1 MLFFA
6 LVVSAL
12 LQTATSRMFNE
23 SIYLVTMSSQVVGG
37 SMETLCVHVHKPT
50 EPLSLV
56 VTLQLE
62 QGQLA
67 RLLETS
73 VNKGFYICLPFE
85 VPSVLL
91 ETVATLGVS
100 LTGYKDSMSKETKIL
115 ITPSNF
121 ITIIQTDKPIYKPG
135 QKVQFRVVSLTS
147 SFGTYNQKYQTVA
160 IQDPN
165 SNRIAQWLDLSTVSG
180 MLDLSHPTTAEAP
193 LGRYIITVWNEKGEQ
208 TSTGFDLK
216 EYVLPK
222 FEVTVSLPS
231 VTILDTEVTLRVCGK
246 YTYGKPV
253 LGSLRAEVC
262 RNNYYSIWGHPEG
275 GSNICEKYNL
285 GLTDPNGCATQVVD
299 LTLFRLDQYGYQDV
313 FEVQAE
319 LEESGTGVVMKGS
332 GSAVFTS
339 TIRDV
344 TFEGVPSYF
353 KPGILFQGKIKVVGP
368 DLSPAADELVYLILN
383 TDGQSENWTLTTD
396 SSGMVSFSLVT
407 TTWKNGASLE
417 ARSTLETLSFGLTRT
432 PVYSSAYHYITAFYS
447 KSRSSVSLQYA
458 NQSLSCDADA
468 VLLASYTVKGKELD
482 KGQKTMDFF
491 YMVMSR
497 GSVVRSG
504 RLPVSV
510 VKNSEN
516 RGTLRVPLEHV
527 DELAPVAQ
535 VVVYTIMPNGV
546 IVADSMDFPVEL
558 CLKNKVSLQ
567 FSSLQALPGGTVSL
581 MLKAQPGSLCSVRS
595 IDQSVLLLQPGEE
608 LSSQSVYSLLPFY
621 KLSGYNYN
629 IEDPE
634 SNPCTPEGPLNPF
647 PLPVDRRLG
656 HFWIFN
662 NRVDVYRVFRDIGMK
677 IMTNSD
683 VQMPFDCTSYPYPV
697 LNAMQRE
704 PQAAPLVLNAP
715 ISGSADVVREETL
728 RTYFPETWI
737 WDMVPVGDSGT
748 MTVEKTVPDTITT
761 WASGAFCTS
770 PGGLGLAPS
779 TTLTAFQP
787 FFVSLTLPF
796 SVIRGEVFALRAT
809 VFNYL
814 STCIMVKVTVSQS
827 DQFSITSCVD
837 CQYQLCLCA
846 IESRTFQWLIT
857 PTALGEV
864 SVKVSAEAIKTVVRC
879 GKGLPTV
886 PKMGRIDTV
895 VQTFLV
901 EAEGIQETVS
911 YNALLC
917 PAAGPV
923 EETISLQLP
932 AEFVIGS
939 AKASLSVLGDLMGR
953 ALRNVGSLLAMPSG
967 CGEQNMLQFAPNVY
981 ILEYL
986 RSTHQLTT
994 EIGLKAVVFLQGG
1007 YQNELNYRHTDGSYS
1022 AFGQRDESGNT
1033 WLTTFVMKSFG
1044 GASPLVFIDPVHI
1057 TMAKSWLA
1065 GLQQPNGCVTSVGK
1079 LFHNDMQGGVSDDV
1093 SLTAYVTAALLEL
1106 GHDTTDPMVVTCL
1119 GCLQTA
1125 IANPVANLYTV
1136 ALLSY
1141 TFTLAGDQDTRSM
1154 LITHLDQAAQI
1165 TDGARHWEGT
1175 ATPGTGLNSI
1185 AVEMTS
1191 YVLLALLS
1199 GPVME
1204 GFGLD
1209 YASSIVLWLVK
1220 QQDPNGGFS
1229 STQDTVVA
1237 LQALAKYGAA
1247 TYSPGGATTVVVT
1260 SGGWRQDFRVDQQN
1274 RLLYQEQPLEQV
1286 PGEYLIRAE
1295 GESCVFVQIAL
1306 YYNTPPRPDV
1316 SAFAVTV
1323 EVVDRCEPN
1332 PSLILVVKVRYS
1344 GLRNETNMV
1353 IIDVKLL
1360 SGFVLDKTSVNPMK
1374 TSKRV
1379 DEKDGHVIIYVERLK
1394 RMETMSYTLVMVED
1408 FPVKNL
1414 QPAVVKVY
1422 DYYQKSDEAVSEYS
1436 STCLSK

>member
-1 MLFFA
+1 MLFIA
-6 LVVSAL
+6 LVMACAL
-12 LQTATSRMFNE
+12 LPTATSRMFNE

-67 RLLETS
+67 RLLETR
-73 VNKGFYICLPFE
+73 VNWGFNYCLPFE
-85 VPSVLL
+85 VPSVVL

-115 ITPSNF
+115 ISTSNV

-147 SFGTYNQKYQTVA
+147 SFGMYNQKYQTVE

-193 LGRYIITVWNEKGEQ
+193 LGRYVITVWNEKGQE
-208 TSTGFDLK
+208 TSTGFNLK

-231 VTILDTEVTLRVCGK
+231 VNILDTEVTLTVCGK

-253 LGSLRAEVC
+253 QGSVRAEVC
-262 RNNYYSIWGHPEG
+262 RSSFGYQPEG
-275 GSNICEKYNL
+275 DSNICEKYNL
-285 GLTDPNGCATQVVD
+285 GLTDPSGCATQVVD
-299 LTLFRLDQYGYQDV
+299 VTLFRLDQHGYQDV
-313 FEVQAE
+313 FDVHAE
-319 LEESGTGVVMKGS
+319 LEESGTGVVVKGQ
-332 GSAVFTS
+332 GSARFTS
-339 TIRDV
+339 FIRDIM
-344 TFEGVPSYF
+344 FEGVPSYF
-353 KPGILFQGKIKVVGP
+353 RPGNLVQGKIKVLRP
-368 DLSPAADELVYLILN
+368 DFSPAANELVYLILN

-396 SSGMVSFSLVT
+396 SSGMVPFSLVT
-407 TTWKNGASLE
+407 TTWKD
-417 ARSTLETLSFGLTRT
+417 
-432 PVYSSAYHYITAFYS
+432 PVYLKALLNLEEANFFGPTRIPGYFPAYHYITAFYS
-447 KSRSSVSLQYA
+447 KSRSSVSLQGA
-458 NQSLSCDADA
+458 SQRLSCNTDA
-468 VLLASYTVKGKELD
+468 VILATYFVKGEELD
-482 KGQKTMDFF
+482 KGQKTLDFF
-491 YMVMSR
+491 YMVDHC
-497 GSVVRSG
+497 
-504 RLPVSV
+504 RLSL
-510 VKNSEN
+510 EN
-516 RGTLRVPLEHV
+516 RGNLRVPLERV

-546 IVADSMDFPVEL
+546 IVADSLDFPVEL

-567 FSSLQALPGGTVSL
+567 FSSLQALPGGSVSL

-608 LSSQSVYSLLPFY
+608 LNINSLYGLVP
-621 KLSGYNYN
+621 LHQLLGYNYK
-629 IEDPE
+629 IEDPV
-634 SNPCTPEGPLNPF
+634 SNLCRPEGPLNPF
-647 PLPVDRRLG
+647 PMQQDLPPPISYRS
-656 HFWIFN
+656 
-662 NRVDVYRVFRDIGMK
+662 DVYGVFRSIGMK

-683 VQMPFDCTSYPYPV
+683 VQRPFDCTFYSHPV
-697 LNAMQRE
+697 LNA
-704 PQAAPLVLNAP
+704 PLG
-715 ISGSADVVREETL
+715 GSADIVPKETL
-728 RTYFPETWI
+728 RTFFPETWI
-737 WDMVPVGDSGT
+737 WDLVPVGDSGA

-796 SVIRGEVFALRAT
+796 SVIRREVFALRAT

-846 IESRTFQWLIT
+846 NESRTFQWLVT

-864 SVKVSAEAIKTVVRC
+864 SVKVSAEALTTIVHC
-879 GKGLPTV
+879 GKSLPTV
-886 PKMGRIDTV
+886 PKMSRIDTV

-901 EAEGIQETVS
+901 EAEGIPKTDS

-923 EETISLQLP
+923 EQTISLQLP
-932 AEFVIGS
+932 ADFVIGS

-953 ALRNVGSLLAMPSG
+953 ALMNVGSLLAMPFG
-967 CGEQNMLQFAPNVY
+967 CGEQNMLQFAPIVY

-986 RSTHQLTT
+986 QSTHQLTT
-994 EIGLKAVVFLQGG
+994 EIKDKAVVFLQGG

-1022 AFGQRDESGNT
+1022 AFGQGDESGNT

-1044 GASPLVFIDPVHI
+1044 GAQPFVFIDPIHI

-1065 GLQQPNGCVTSVGK
+1065 SLQQPNGCITSVGK
-1079 LFHNDMQGGVSDDV
+1079 LFHNAMQGGVSDDV

-1106 GHDTTDPMVVTCL
+1106 GYNTTDPMVVTCL
-1119 GCLQTA
+1119 GCLRTA
-1125 IANPVANLYTV
+1125 IANPVDNLYTV

-1141 TFTLAGDQDTRSM
+1141 TFTLAGDQDTRRM
-1154 LITHLDQAAQI
+1154 LITYLDLAAHV
-1165 TDGARHWEGT
+1165 TDGARHWERK
-1175 ATPGTGLNSI
+1175 ATSGTGLNSI
-1185 AVEMTS
+1185 SVEMTS
-1191 YVLLALLS
+1191 YVLLSLLS

-1209 YASSIVLWLVK
+1209 YASTIVFWLVR
-1220 QQDPNGGFS
+1220 QQDYNGGFS
-1229 STQDTVVA
+1229 STQDSVVA
-1237 LQALAKYGAA
+1237 LQALAKFGAA

-1260 SGGWRQDFRVDQQN
+1260 SGDWRQDFRVDQQN
-1274 RLLYQEQPLEQV
+1274 CLLYQEQPLKQV
-1286 PGEYLIRAE
+1286 PGEYRIRAE

-1306 YYNTPPRPDV
+1306 HYNIPPRPDV
-1316 SAFAVTV
+1316 SAFTLTV
-1323 EVVDRCEPN
+1323 EVVDRCQPK
-1332 PSLILVVKVRYS
+1332 PSLILVVNVRYS
-1344 GLRNETNMV
+1344 GHRDETNMV
-1353 IIDVKLL
+1353 IIDIKLL
-1360 SGFVLDKTSVNPMK
+1360 SGFILDKTSVNPMK
-1374 TSKRV
+1374 ASKRV
-1379 DEKDGHVIIYVERLK
+1379 DEKDGHVIIYVEQLK

-1422 DYYQKSDEAVSEYS
+1422 DYYQKSDEGVCEYT
-1436 STCLSK
+1436 STCASDM

>member
-1 MLFFA
+1 MA
-6 LVVSAL
+6 CAL
-12 LQTATSRMFNE
+12 LQNATSRMFNE

-50 EPLSLV
+50 EPISLM

-67 RLLETS
+67 RLLETI
-73 VNKGFYICLPFE
+73 VNWGFHYCLPFE

-91 ETVATLGVS
+91 DTVATLGVS

-147 SFGTYNQKYQTVA
+147 SFGTYNQKYQTVE

-180 MLDLSHPTTAEAP
+180 MLDLSHATTAEAP
-193 LGRYIITVWNEKGEQ
+193 LGRYIITVWNEGGKQ
-208 TSTGFDLK
+208 TSTGFNLK

-222 FEVTVSLPS
+222 FEVTVSLPNI
-231 VTILDTEVTLRVCGK
+231 TILDTEVTLRVCGK

-262 RNNYYSIWGHPEG
+262 RKDYYNWGHPDG
-275 GSNICEKYNL
+275 DSRICGKYNL
-285 GLTDPNGCATQVVD
+285 GVTDPSGCATQVVD
-299 LTLFRLDQYGYQDV
+299 VTLFRLDQYGYQDL
-313 FEVQAE
+313 FDVQVE

-339 TIRDV
+339 IIRDV

-368 DLSPAADELVYLILN
+368 DLSPAANELVYLILN
-383 TDGQSENWTLTTD
+383 ADGQSENWTLTTD
-396 SSGMVSFSLVT
+396 SSGMVPFSLVTTT

-417 ARSTLETLSFGLTRT
+417 ARSKLEAFSFSGPQRMPGCT
-432 PVYSSAYHYITAFYS
+432 SAYRYITAFYS
-447 KSRSSVSLQYA
+447 KSRSSVSLQYTS
-458 NQSLSCDADA
+458 QSLSCDTDA
-468 VLLASYTVKGKELD
+468 VLLASYTVKGQELD
-482 KGQKTMDFF
+482 KGQKTLDFF
-491 YMVMSR
+491 FMVMSR

-510 VKNSEN
+510 KKSEN

-567 FSSLQALPGGTVSL
+567 FASLQALPGGTVSL

-608 LSSQSVYSLLPFY
+608 LSSQSVYNLLPVY
-621 KLSGYNYN
+621 KLSDYNYN

-634 SNPCTPEGPLNPF
+634 SNPCTPVGPLNLL
-647 PLPVDRRLG
+647 PLPVDRPSMPLG
-656 HFWIFN
+656 RHWIFN
-662 NRVDVYRVFRDIGMK
+662 NRIDVYKVFRDIGMK

-697 LNAMQRE
+697 LNA
-704 PQAAPLVLNAP
+704 P
-715 ISGSADVVREETL
+715 ISGSSDVIRQDTL

-737 WDMVPVGDSGT
+737 WDLVPVGDSGA

-827 DQFSITSCVD
+827 DQFSITSCVG
-837 CQYQLCLCA
+837 CQYLLCLCA
-846 IESRTFQWLIT
+846 NESRTFQWLIT

-864 SVKVSAEAIKTVVRC
+864 SVKVSAEAIKTIVRC

-901 EAEGIQETVS
+901 EAEGIHETVS

-923 EETISLQLP
+923 EEMISLQLP

-986 RSTHQLTT
+986 QSTYQLTT
-994 EIGLKAVVFLQGG
+994 EIGDKAVVFLKGG

-1022 AFGQRDESGNT
+1022 AFGQSDESGNT

-1044 GASPLVFIDPVHI
+1044 GAHRFIFIDPVHI

-1065 GLQQPNGCVTSVGK
+1065 GLQQPNGCITSVGK

-1119 GCLQTA
+1119 GCLWTA
-1125 IANPVANLYTV
+1125 MANPVDNLYTV

-1141 TFTLAGDQDTRSM
+1141 TFTLAGDQDKRSM

-1165 TDGARHWEGT
+1165 TDGARHWERT
-1175 ATPGTGLNSI
+1175 ATPETGLNSI

-1199 GPVME
+1199 GPVMQ

-1209 YASSIVLWLVK
+1209 YASSIVRWLVR
-1220 QQDPNGGFS
+1220 QQDLNGGFS

-1286 PGEYLIRAE
+1286 PGEYQIRAE

-1306 YYNTPPRPDV
+1306 HYNTPPRPDV

-1323 EVVDRCEPN
+1323 EVVDRCEPK

-1344 GLRNETNMV
+1344 GHRDETNMV

-1360 SGFVLDKTSVNPMK
+1360 SGFILDKTSVNPMK

-1379 DEKDGHVIIYVERLK
+1379 DEKDGHVIIYVEQLK
-1394 RMETMSYTLVMVED
+1394 QMETMSYTLVMVED

-1436 STCLSK
+1436 STCAE